1 MRCVPRD
8 VERGEPVCSE
18 HLSGGEG
25 AVARFFSP
33 LDLPSG
39 RLEESLLFPEVY
51 AEVP

>member
-1 MRCVPRD
+1 MPWD
-8 VERGEPVCSE
+8 VERGEPICTE
-18 HLSGGEG
+18 HLGGGEG

-39 RLEESLLFPEVY
+39 RLEESLRFPEVY